1 MKKAYI
7 LGLGLAALT
16 LGSCSDSFLDV
27 TSPTQVPSDE
37 YFSTAAHI
45 DEAVVAAYH
54 PLGWTDWSNGQY
66 EPYTLMS
73 DIMADDL
80 WVGGSDANDNQNWH
94 LMANYSAT
102 PLKVIVSIWIDGFSG
117 VKRCNDV
124 LEAIERGIDDATPE
138 QIASWTAQVKVLRAF
153 YANWLWKFYGNVP
166 YYEVNLTEPY
176 LAETITAD
184 ELYGKMVADLEAALA
199 LNALDFRASDAEC
212 GRVTTA
218 MAYMLY
224 TEIVMYQRDTARYPT
239 ALGYMKEIIASPQYD
254 LVPDYTTIFTEAG
267 EWSQESIW
275 EINYISENAVR
286 DWNSPLNAGG
296 TVLPTL
302 ISPNNWPSGS
312 EGHETGWG
320 FAPVRLETY
329 NRYSANDTRRDA
341 TCWNAGATGVGYNK
355 RYQDTGFFLEKYC
368 AKAGGNAGQKASS
381 ELNYNNN
388 WRIYRYS
395 EALLNA
401 AELLVATGGS
411 ATEAKGYLNDVR
423 KRAGLVTEL
432 EATLDNIIEERH
444 LEFVGEGKRYWDL
457 IRTDKASTVLVQDEY
472 GYRTN
477 AWTPN
482 KKYLP
487 IPQSEIDKSQGT
499 LTQNPY

>member
-1 MKKAYI
+1 MKKAYL
-7 LGLGLAALT
+7 LGLGMAALA

-27 TSPTQVPSDE
+27 TSPTQTPSDE
-37 YFSTAAHI
+37 YFSTAAHV
-45 DEAVVAAYH
+45 DEAVIAAYD
-54 PLGWTDWSNGQY
+54 PLQWTDWSFDNY
-66 EPYTLMS
+66 EPFTLMS
-73 DIMADDL
+73 DIMADDI
-80 WVGGSDANDNQNWH
+80 WVGGSDRNDNQNWH

-102 PLKVIVSIWIDGFSG
+102 PLKVINSIWVDAFSG
-117 VKRCNDV
+117 IKRCNDV

-138 QIASWTAQVKVLRAF
+138 QITSWTAQVKVLRAF

-166 YYEVNLTEPY
+166 YFEVNLTEPY
-176 LAETITAD
+176 LAPQISAD
-184 ELYGKMVADLEAALA
+184 ELYGKMVADIEAALA
-199 LNALDFRASDAEC
+199 LNVLDFRATDAEA
-212 GRVTTA
+212 GRITTA

-224 TEIVMYQRDTARYPT
+224 AEIVMYQRDASRYPT
-239 ALGYMKEIIASPQYD
+239 ALRYMKEIIASPQYD
-254 LVPDYTTIFTEAG
+254 LVPDYATIFTEEG

-275 EINYISENAVR
+275 EINYISQNAVR
-286 DWNSPLNAGG
+286 DWGAPLNAGG

-302 ISPNNWPSGS
+302 LSPNNWPSGA
-312 EGHETGWG
+312 EGHNSGWG

-329 NRYSANDTRRDA
+329 NRYADNDTRRDA
-341 TCWNAGATGVGYNK
+341 TCWNAAATGVEYNK
-355 RYQDTGFFLEKYC
+355 RYQDFGFFLEKYS
-368 AKAGGNAGQKASS
+368 AKDGGNAGQKASS

-401 AELLVATGGS
+401 AELIVATGGS
-411 ATEAKGYLNDVR
+411 SSEAKGYITQVR
-423 KRAGLVTEL
+423 RRAGLVTEV
-432 EATLDNIIEERH
+432 EPTIDNILAERQ

-457 IRTDKASTVLVQDEY
+457 IRTDKASTVLVPDEY

-477 AWTPN
+477 SWTPN

-487 IPQSEIDKSQGT
+487 IPQSEIDKAQGT